1 MNGAYPATSPTPQQ
15 TLPVP
20 NDDSETTNWMFKSP
34 RTKVSWPSLHVPKF
48 QNPFTAGAD
57 KSAAASRNS
66 WVEKTPEPPRKSP
79 LQVMNDGAKRVGTS
93 TKNAW
98 HKTVDVLTPG
108 ESSTASSR
116 SKVAQRPVKP
126 PFWKR
131 MMGQNDELQ
140 GPQTVPE
147 WMAQQ
152 RVQP

>member
-1 MNGAYPATSPTPQQ
+1 
-15 TLPVP
+15 
-20 NDDSETTNWMFKSP
+20 
-34 RTKVSWPSLHVPKF
+34 
-48 QNPFTAGAD
+48 
-57 KSAAASRNS
+57 
-66 WVEKTPEPPRKSP
+66 
-79 LQVMNDGAKRVGTS
+79 MNDGAKRVGTS

-108 ESSTASSR
+108 ESTTASASR
-116 SKVAQRPVKP
+116 SKLAHRPVKP